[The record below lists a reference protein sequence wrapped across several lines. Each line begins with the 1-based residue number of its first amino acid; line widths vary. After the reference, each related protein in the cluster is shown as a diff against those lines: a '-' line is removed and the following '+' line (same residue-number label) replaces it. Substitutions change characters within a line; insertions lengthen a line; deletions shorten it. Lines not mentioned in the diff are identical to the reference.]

1 MVLNRDRLEDLYNQ
15 WNRPEFISPDPLE
28 TLSPYHDVRDR
39 EVAALFA
46 ASMAYGRV
54 NAILPPLRR
63 VLAVMGVSP
72 AAYVRERR
80 EPEVVEDMQG
90 IVHRFARP
98 VHLAALSAG
107 IGSVLRNRGS
117 LEASFLGGHGSG
129 GVWSGLKSLE
139 SDLRSGAQGDPGHL
153 LPDPA
158 RSSACKRLHLYL
170 RWMVRRDAVDPG
182 GWTGAD
188 PAHLMLPLDTWTYR
202 IALRAG
208 WTERKTADAR
218 TVREVS
224 AALASLNPSDPVKYD
239 FALSRFGIRVG
250 LNIDRL
256 FTPIGSMM
264 NRL

>member
-1 MVLNRDRLEDLYNQ
+1 VIINPGFWLSRKAFFSDDLRGRPLLRILAANPGDGVTWGVMVLNRDRLEDLYNQ
-15 WNRPEFISPDPLE
+15 RNRPEFISPDPLE

-139 SDLRSGAQGDPGHL
+139 SDLRSGAQGDPVISCPI
-153 LPDPA
+153 LPVP
-158 RSSACKRLHLYL
+158 L
-170 RWMVRRDAVDPG
+170 RASGFTCICG
-182 GWTGAD
+182 GWSGG
-188 PAHLMLPLDTWTYR
+188 MLWIPGDGRLR
-202 IALRAG
+202 I
-208 WTERKTADAR
+208 
-218 TVREVS
+218 
-224 AALASLNPSDPVKYD
+224 
-239 FALSRFGIRVG
+239 
-250 LNIDRL
+250 RL
-256 FTPIGSMM
+256 I
-264 NRL
+264 

>member
-1 MVLNRDRLEDLYNQ
+1 MVLNRERLDDLYNK

-28 TLSPYHDVRDR
+28 TLAPYHDVRDR
-39 EVAALFA
+39 EVIALFA
-46 ASMAYGRV
+46 ASVAYGRV
-54 NAILPPLRR
+54 NTLLPPLRR
-63 VLAVMGVSP
+63 VLGVLGASP
-72 AAYVRERR
+72 ADYVRERS
-80 EPEVVEDMQG
+80 EKDVVKDMRD

-107 IGSVLRNRGS
+107 IGSVLRRRGS
-117 LEASFLGGHGSG
+117 LEASFLGGYGTG

-139 SDLRSGAQGDPGHL
+139 SELRSGARGDPGHL

-158 RSSACKRLHLYL
+158 RSSACKRLHLFL
-170 RWMVRRDAVDPG
+170 RWMVRRDTVDPG
-182 GWTGAD
+182 GWTGVD
-188 PAHLMLPLDTWTYR
+188 TAHLMLPLDTWTYR

-208 WTERKTADAR
+208 WTGRKTADAR

-224 AALASLNPSDPVKYD
+224 AALAGLNPTDPVKYD
-239 FALSRFGIRVG
+239 FALSRFGIRIG

-256 FTPIGSMM
+256 FTLNGSMI